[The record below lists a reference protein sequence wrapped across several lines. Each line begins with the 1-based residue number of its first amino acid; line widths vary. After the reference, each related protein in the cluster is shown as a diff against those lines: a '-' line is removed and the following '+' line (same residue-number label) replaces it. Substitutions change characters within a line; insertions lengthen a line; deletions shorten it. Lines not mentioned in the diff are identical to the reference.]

1 MRVLHGPTTDT
12 THAYYVQQKE
22 IFSMSSQNLCRFS
35 LQRSLNS
42 SPHKTHNFFDQ
53 SKLYLSHTRSVKYL
67 TMAEYVKFTSEDVEI
82 HNHQAGAW
90 AQVIQEEYD
99 RTRVMEATSY
109 ERCVAQT
116 HKNDRILMRGNDVRD
131 ELHTS
136 NIRLE
141 EALEDEIVAR
151 AEDDDVDDVQREL
164 RRQLIA
170 SQVERDLTKTFLA
183 ETKEIVE
190 ERADESM
197 GVRVRLESCRRK
209 LKRGQ
214 KMLQDSFDRNE
225 EAIEDTSSALRKR
238 DYAAVYAETA
248 VVTAA
253 RLIPAVK
260 ILYGFTEARGLTH
273 EGDGRRRN
281 ISNEVDASAMA
292 LLKAAKEPS
301 EALPNAEEFHWLNHR
316 QLYFENSLRGNHNN
330 PSVLLACKWLVK
342 KGLAE
347 SRPNKNSSR
356 TDQWEYCAS
365 ILFLEQAGLCK
376 QLVDTGASSL
386 ALDAIADDDA
396 IADV

>member
-1 MRVLHGPTTDT
+1 MAG
-12 THAYYVQQKE
+12 YVE
-22 IFSMSSQNLCRFS
+22 
-35 LQRSLNS
+35 
-42 SPHKTHNFFDQ
+42 
-53 SKLYLSHTRSVKYL
+53 
-67 TMAEYVKFTSEDVEI
+67 FTSNDVEI
-82 HNHQAGAW
+82 HDHQAGAW
-90 AQVIQEEYD
+90 AQVIQDEYD
-99 RTRVMEATSY
+99 RTRMMEAASY
-109 ERCVAQT
+109 ERCANQM

-136 NIRLE
+136 NLRLE
-141 EALEDEIVAR
+141 EALEDEIVAK

-214 KMLQDSFDRNE
+214 KMLQDSFHRNE

-238 DYAAVYAETA
+238 NYATAYAKAAVA
-248 VVTAA
+248 TAA

-260 ILYGFTEARGLTH
+260 ILYGFSEARSLTH

-292 LLKAAKEPS
+292 LLKAAKEPT
-301 EALPNAEEFHWLNHR
+301 EAVPNAEEFHWLNHR
-316 QLYFENSLRGNHNN
+316 QLYFANGLRGNINN
-330 PSVLLACKWLVK
+330 PSVLLACKWLVQ
-342 KGLAE
+342 KGLADQR
-347 SRPNKNSSR
+347 SNKNTAR
-356 TDQWEYCAS
+356 TDQWEYRAS

-376 QLVDTGASSL
+376 QLVDT
-386 ALDAIADDDA
+386 DAHAPDA